1 VPSDSNHKDRGLA
14 SLHIWQIQA
23 LRDGFFIA
31 ALLGL
36 LWLGYAMRTIT
47 IPLLIALGLAYLFEP
62 LIDLLGSK
70 WRVRRKW
77 AVLGILSLFSITVVL
92 VIVPTL
98 MLVVSQTAELVSN
111 VRSGKYAG
119 MSQKIVALLPEEY
132 QTELHDAGGW
142 FGLGEETEETE
153 TENDAAAT
161 APEAKEADE
170 SQEAGV
176 LDEAAIREIVQDEYA
191 AASSAAQQPAGD
203 TGTASLGWKALGFVK
218 TGASQVFSIIGNT
231 VAFGLLIFLVPFY
244 FFFFSS
250 AYPRVQR
257 FGRQLIPE
265 NKRTRVLFLIGE
277 MDRAVSGFVRGR
289 LVISLILGVVLAV
302 GWFIAGVPYSIALG
316 LIVGIFC
323 AVPYLSVVGLPIA
336 IGLLAVEQ
344 YSLDPSVR
352 MAWWAII
359 LWPTVVYAVA
369 QFLDDWVLTPAI
381 QGKSTKLDPVSIVVA
396 VLAGGALAG
405 IYGMLLAVP
414 AAACIR
420 IMLKEVFLPRINEWI
435 AET

>member
-1 VPSDSNHKDRGLA
+1 MPGDPPSENRGLA

-23 LRDGFFIA
+23 FRDGFFIA

-119 MSQKIVALLPEEY
+119 MSQKIVALLPEKY

-142 FGLGEETEETE
+142 FGLGEEAEETE
-153 TENDAAAT
+153 TEGDAAAT
-161 APEAKEADE
+161 SPEAKETEE
-170 SQEAGV
+170 SKEAGVKEAGV
-176 LDEAAIREIVQDEYA
+176 LDEAAIRAIVQDEYA

-218 TGASQVFSIIGNT
+218 TGASQVFSIIGDT
-231 VAFGLLIFLVPFY
+231 VALG
-244 FFFFSS
+244 FSS
-250 AYPRVQR
+250 SSYRFTSSFLERV
-257 FGRQLIPE
+257 
-265 NKRTRVLFLIGE
+265 
-277 MDRAVSGFVRGR
+277 
-289 LVISLILGVVLAV
+289 
-302 GWFIAGVPYSIALG
+302 
-316 LIVGIFC
+316 
-323 AVPYLSVVGLPIA
+323 
-336 IGLLAVEQ
+336 
-344 YSLDPSVR
+344 
-352 MAWWAII
+352 
-359 LWPTVVYAVA
+359 PT
-369 QFLDDWVLTPAI
+369 
-381 QGKSTKLDPVSIVVA
+381 STA
-396 VLAGGALAG
+396 F
-405 IYGMLLAVP
+405 
-414 AAACIR
+414 R
-420 IMLKEVFLPRINEWI
+420 
-435 AET
+435 